1 MRTGR
6 PLPPLDLT
14 EDELRTLN
22 EWVRRPTTRQ
32 DLAQRARIIL
42 DCGAG
47 KSNKDV
53 AATHSV
59 SEAMVSR
66 WRNRFLKKRVDGLK
80 DARKTRPKK
89 KLTQEVVDRVV
100 ARTLET
106 KPHNAT
112 HWSTRSMA
120 KAMGM
125 SQTAI
130 SKIWRSL
137 NIQPHRQETFKLS
150 KDPLFAEKLRDVVG
164 LYMNPPDRALVLSVD
179 EKSQIQALDRTQP
192 LLPMRLGKVERRT
205 HDYVRHGT
213 LSLFAALDIKTG
225 YVISKCHARHRAKE
239 FLAFLKTIDDRVPS
253 NLDIHMIL
261 DNYGTH
267 KTAEVCRWLAS
278 HPRFHVHFTPTSASW
293 LNLVERFFADL
304 TEKQLRRGTHCSTR
318 ELEAAIR
325 SYIEANNTSPKPFV
339 WTKTADEIIS
349 KVRRIYDDLGNSGH

>member
-6 PLPPLDLT
+6 PLTPLVLT
-14 EDELRTLN
+14 DEELETLN
-22 EWVRRPTTRQ
+22 QWAQRPTTPQ
-32 DLAQRARIIL
+32 AKALRARIIL
-42 DCGAG
+42 SCAAG
-47 KSNKDV
+47 KANKEI
-53 AATHSV
+53 AATYAV
-59 SEAMVSR
+59 SPEMVSR
-66 WRNRFLKKRVDGLK
+66 WRNRFLRARLKGLL
-80 DARKTRPKK
+80 DARKPRAKT
-89 KLTQEVVDRVV
+89 KLTQDVVDRVV
-100 ARTLET
+100 ARTLQT

-120 KAMGM
+120 KAMGL

-130 SKIWRSL
+130 SKIWRQL
-137 NIQPHRQETFKLS
+137 KIQPHREKTFKLS
-150 KDPLFAEKLRDVVG
+150 KDPKFAEKVRDVVG
-164 LYMNPPDRALVLSVD
+164 LYMNPPERALVLSVD

-225 YVISKCHARHRAKE
+225 YVISKCHERHRAKE
-239 FLAFLKTIDDRVPS
+239 FLSFLKTIDARVPTD
-253 NLDIHMIL
+253 LEIHVIL
-261 DNYGTH
+261 DNYSTH
-267 KTAEVCRWLAS
+267 KTAEVRKWLAK
-278 HPRFHVHFTPTSASW
+278 HKRFHLHFTPTSASW

-325 SYIEANNTSPKPFV
+325 AYIEANNTAPTPFI

-349 KVRRIYDDLGNSGH
+349 RVAKVYDDLANSGH